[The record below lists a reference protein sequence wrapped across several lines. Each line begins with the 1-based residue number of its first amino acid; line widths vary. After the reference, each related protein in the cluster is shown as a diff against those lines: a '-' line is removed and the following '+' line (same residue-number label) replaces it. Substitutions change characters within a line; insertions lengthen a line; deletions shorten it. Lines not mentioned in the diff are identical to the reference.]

1 MSRRSRFAIAEP
13 ADGSVLRWPGAA
25 SKFALLGE
33 ALWVGILVAVA
44 SLPVVTW
51 PAAFAAGAS
60 HLRRFL
66 RGESATVGQFV
77 DDVRRAVPG
86 GVVVGAASLLVA
98 LLIVLDIAIARD
110 GGLPGAAAVA
120 VVLSVAAAAAALVVV
135 TAAASWRPGRTW
147 WAVVASSPG
156 RLARD
161 PFAAVMT
168 AVALG
173 LAAVITWQYALLV
186 VPAAGMLVFAV
197 VAVQESRGV
206 PA

>member
-33 ALWVGILVAVA
+33 VLWVGILVAVA

-98 LLIVLDIAIARD
+98 LLIVL
-110 GGLPGAAAVA
+110 
-120 VVLSVAAAAAALVVV
+120 
-135 TAAASWRPGRTW
+135 
-147 WAVVASSPG
+147 
-156 RLARD
+156 
-161 PFAAVMT
+161 
-168 AVALG
+168 
-173 LAAVITWQYALLV
+173 VITWQYALLV